1 MRNYLVLTIA
11 LGFFITPGFSQ
22 KLEHFDIIQ
31 LSLNK
36 AADNRWKT
44 STPRFL
50 TSFNPQGYNNQ
61 PQFFSPNEIYLTVQF
76 PSDTNQTDIYALNL
90 LTRTTTRVTA
100 TTTPEYSPTLMPGG
114 RRFSAVRVEENGA
127 QRLWSF
133 PLDRADSGYPVFPA
147 LTNVGYHCWLHD
159 TLVAVFLVGEGT
171 APHALG
177 IVGTGKQQPVRV
189 AFNIGR
195 CLQNMPDGRLAYVHK
210 ATDQT
215 WFLKAYDPRN
225 GGSDILVTMPAGS
238 EDFAVLADGTFL
250 AGQGTKIF
258 QCNPSRQK
266 VWQEIADL
274 RAYGI
279 HNISRLA
286 LSADG
291 KLALVVQ

>member
-1 MRNYLVLTIA
+1 MRNYATLI
-11 LGFFITPGFSQ
+11 ITLCTTLAFSQ
-22 KLEHFDIIQ
+22 KLEHFDVIQ
-31 LSLNK
+31 LTLNK
-36 AADNRWKT
+36 TPDNIWHAN
-44 STPRFL
+44 TPRFL

-90 LTRTTTRVTA
+90 ITRTTTRVTA

-133 PLDRADSGYPVFPA
+133 PLDRADNGYPVFPA
-147 LTNVGYHCWLHD
+147 LTNVGYHCWLRD
-159 TLVAVFLVGEGT
+159 TLAAVFLVGEGT

-177 IVGTGKQQPVRV
+177 IVGIGKQQPTRV

-195 CLQNMPDGRLAYVHK
+195 CLQTMPDGRLAYVHK

-225 GGSDILVTMPAGS
+225 GGSDILITMPTGS

-250 AGQGTKIF
+250 AGQGAKLF
-258 QCNPSRQK
+258 YCDLSRQK
-266 VWQEIADL
+266 IWQEIEDL
-274 RAYGI
+274 RTYGI

-291 KLALVVQ
+291 KLAMVVQ

>member
-1 MRNYLVLTIA
+1 MRNYATLIIA
-11 LGFFITPGFSQ
+11 LFTTFAFSQ
-22 KLEHFDIIQ
+22 KLEHFDVI
-31 LSLNK
+31 LMALNK
-36 AADNRWKT
+36 
-44 STPRFL
+44 TPNNSWQATAPGFL

-90 LTRTTTRVTA
+90 PTRTTTRVTA

-133 PLDRADSGYPVFPA
+133 PLDRADNGYPVFPA
-147 LTNVGYHCWLHD
+147 LTNVGYHCWLRD
-159 TLVAVFLVGEGT
+159 TLAAVFLVGEGS

-177 IVGTGKQQPVRV
+177 IVGIGRQQPTRV

-195 CLQNMPDGRLAYVHK
+195 CLQKMPDGRLAYVHK

-215 WFLKAYDPRN
+215 WFLKTYDPVK
-225 GGSDILVTMPAGS
+225 GGSDILITMPTGS

-250 AGQGTKIF
+250 AGQGAKLF
-258 QCNPSRQK
+258 HCDLSRQK
-266 VWQEIADL
+266 TWQEIADL
-274 RAYGI
+274 RTYGI

>member
-1 MRNYLVLTIA
+1 MRNYATLLFALCTTLV
-11 LGFFITPGFSQ
+11 FSQ
-22 KLEHFDIIQ
+22 KLEHFDVI
-31 LSLNK
+31 LMALNK
-36 AADNRWKT
+36 APNNIWQT

-61 PQFFSPNEIYLTVQF
+61 PQFFSPNELYLTVQF
-76 PSDTNQTDIYALNL
+76 PADTNQTDIYALNL

-133 PLDRADSGYPVFPA
+133 PLDRADNGYPVFPA
-147 LTNVGYHCWLHD
+147 LTNIGYHCWLRD
-159 TLVAVFLVGEGT
+159 TLAAVFLVGEGT

-177 IVGTGKQQPVRV
+177 IVGTGRQQPTRV

-195 CLQNMPDGRLAYVHK
+195 CLQKMPDGRLAYVHK

-215 WFLKAYDPRN
+215 WFLKAYDPVK
-225 GGSDILVTMPAGS
+225 GGSDILITMPAGS
-238 EDFAVLADGTFL
+238 EDFAVLADGIFL
-250 AGQGTKIF
+250 AGQGAKIV
-258 QCNPSRQK
+258 QCNPGRQN

-274 RAYGI
+274 STYGVRS
-279 HNISRLA
+279 ISRLA
-286 LSADG
+286 VSPDG
-291 KLALVVQ
+291 SKLALVVQ